1 MNQDYFLINLR
12 FISLFILVNKVYK
25 IMTNSL
31 NNFRKINKL
40 YINQNYKKSF
50 MALKP
55 NLQKNISF

>member
-1 MNQDYFLINLR
+1 MNKDYFLINLR

-31 NNFRKINKL
+31 NNSRKIKINKL

-50 MALKP
+50 MALKL
-55 NLQKNISF
+55 NL

>member
-1 MNQDYFLINLR
+1 MNQDYFLINFL

-55 NLQKNISF
+55 NL